1 MPYKCYLIFSSE
13 AVYKVNSFVL
23 LSPVKHSHVGSR
35 YQLLGISWSR
45 VHSTYIYY
53 IVFTG
58 CLVVCIDCRK
68 LVLASKREPSCK
80 LHEILKTCV
89 KCSTAQSS

>member
-1 MPYKCYLIFSSE
+1 MLK
-13 AVYKVNSFVL
+13 
-23 LSPVKHSHVGSR
+23 
-35 YQLLGISWSR
+35 QLLDGLKQWALRLTAPSR

-89 KCSTAQSS
+89 KCSTA

>member
-1 MPYKCYLIFSSE
+1 MPYKRYLILSPE
-13 AVYKVNSFVL
+13 TVYEIHSFIL
-23 LSPVKHSHVGSR
+23 LSPVKHSHICTW
-35 YQLLGISWSR
+35 YQLLGISRSR

-89 KCSTAQSS
+89 KCSTAQRS

>member
-1 MPYKCYLIFSSE
+1 MPYKCYLIFSPE
-13 AVYKVNSFVL
+13 TVYEIHSFIL
-23 LSPVKHSHVGSR
+23 LSPVKHSHICTW

-58 CLVVCIDCRK
+58 CLVVCVDCRK

>member
-13 AVYKVNSFVL
+13 TVYKVNSFVL

-35 YQLLGISWSR
+35 QQLLGIPGSS
-45 VHSTYIYY
+45 VHSTYIHY

-58 CLVVCIDCRK
+58 CLVVGVDCRK

-80 LHEILKTCV
+80 LHEIMKTCI
-89 KCSTAQSS
+89 KRSTAQSS